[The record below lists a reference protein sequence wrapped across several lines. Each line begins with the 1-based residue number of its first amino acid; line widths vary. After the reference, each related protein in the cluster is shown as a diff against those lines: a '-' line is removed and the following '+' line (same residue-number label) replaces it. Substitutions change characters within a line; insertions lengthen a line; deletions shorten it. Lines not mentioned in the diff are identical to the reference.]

1 MTTWQRE
8 LSQICTIL
16 SQIVFLRYKLTA
28 TRPGPE
34 ASILLSAYD
43 FATANPLFINI
54 LLTLPPSSK
63 GEEPPLSSF
72 LSYASYILHHAH
84 RTDRCTL
91 YAQLSLTIIRLILED
106 APSAKT
112 LSTSPPLTI
121 RLCRQ
126 IPPLLPPSFKP
137 RSPIEAILDI
147 ITDALTHNL
156 RLRFPLALY
165 TSTLTLL
172 HRTLAHL
179 VRTSTRLPYHW
190 PLLWQTLLSLLRFLT
205 TYAPNIQAQN
215 PPSALHDLLHP
226 FLATLA
232 LAVSEG
238 YVFLPSPEAYDD
250 LSYKLV
256 EAGHVLSKF
265 QSVYLP
271 SSSTTTTLSTT
282 TTAQALTTLL
292 HVSTHYYTLL
302 ETRKAGKNLSPR
314 EVSRVIRK
322 GYETLRVPEEGKE
335 GLMAGERWREG
346 EERGFVKRVGREA
359 VGDGRRV
366 VLGR

>member
-1 MTTWQRE
+1 VRSS
-8 LSQICTIL
+8 LGSF
-16 SQIVFLRYKLTA
+16 SVYYKLTA

-43 FATANPLFINI
+43 FTTANPLFINTF
-54 LLTLPPSSK
+54 LTLPPPSK
-63 GEEPPLSSF
+63 GQESPLSSF
-72 LSYASYILHHAH
+72 LSYTSYILHHAH
-84 RTDRCTL
+84 RSDRCTH

-112 LSTSPPLTI
+112 LSTTPPLAI

-126 IPPLLPPSFKP
+126 IPPLLPPSPKP

-172 HRTLAHL
+172 HRTLTHL
-179 VRTSTRLPYHW
+179 IRTSTRLPYHW

-205 TYAPNIQAQN
+205 TYAPSLQAQN
-215 PPSALHDLLHP
+215 PPSTLHDLLHP

-238 YVFLPSPEAYDD
+238 DTFLPSPEAYDD

-256 EAGHVLSKF
+256 EASHVLQKF
-265 QSVYLP
+265 QSLYLP
-271 SSSTTTTLSTT
+271 SSSAPTSAPTPSSSTA
-282 TTAQALTTLL
+282 TAQALITLL
-292 HVSTHYYTLL
+292 YISTHYHNLL
-302 ETRKAGKNLSPR
+302 ETEKAGKNLSPK

-335 GLMAGERWREG
+335 GLMAVERWREG
-346 EERGFVKRVGREA
+346 EERVFLKRVGREA